1 MALKP
6 QFNQFH
12 GSITVT
18 THLGRS
24 ITTKLTEKPRKTD
37 MKTPI
42 QSILWI
48 YNAEHTFQEVQKPQT
63 RIKTKKNSW
72 EIINHQ

>member
-1 MALKP
+1 
-6 QFNQFH
+6 
-12 GSITVT
+12 
-18 THLGRS
+18 
-24 ITTKLTEKPRKTD
+24 

-48 YNAEHTFQEVQKPQT
+48 YNAEHTFQEVQNPQT

-72 EIINHQ
+72 EITNHQ